1 MPFYQNIKPQTP
13 EGKRTIEHLLVL
25 RGKLS
30 EQIPEKELM
39 TNLLLAT
46 WNIREFGTSKYGGRR
61 DEAYYYIAEII
72 SRFDIIAIQEVRED
86 LSALKKLLTI
96 LGGYWDYIFTDVTE
110 GKQGN
115 GERLAFLFDTRKV
128 RFGGLAGEMVLPPF
142 EKKDPDTGQVIY
154 EPVKQLVRTPFQCG
168 FLAGWTNFILSTVHI
183 LYGSNAANDPD
194 RIKEIESVAGTMA
207 KKETN
212 PYSWSNNVVLLGDF
226 NIYSP
231 KDETYQAIEAAGFMV
246 PKAIQD
252 LPGSNVPKNK
262 FYDQIAFRAKPH
274 QFESTGR
281 AGIFDYY
288 QYVFTLAEEEVYAD
302 EMGKAYHTNSKG
314 EEKSAAEKTTYYKTY
329 WRTFQMSDHLPMWV
343 EIKIDHTDAYLTGRL
358 GKATSGQFVITK
370 NNNGKYQFNLKAA
383 NGVIILT
390 GDEYSSKAGC
400 LNGIESVRKNASDDD
415 RYVKGISADN
425 QYFFHLKA
433 SNGQVIGSGSS
444 YSSEQARDEGIGYV
458 KSNAPFTIIITENQT
473 AGVK

>member
-1 MPFYQNIKPQTP
+1 MPFYQNIKPKTP
-13 EGKRTIEHLLVL
+13 EGNRTIKHLLVL
-25 RGKLS
+25 RNNLS
-30 EQIPEKELM
+30 KQIPPKQLA

-128 RFGGLAGEMVLPPF
+128 QFGGLAGEMVLPPY
-142 EKKDPDTGQVIY
+142 EKKDPDTGQTIY
-154 EPVKQLVRTPFQCG
+154 EPVKQLVRTPYQCG

-183 LYGSNAANDPD
+183 LYGNNAANDPD
-194 RIKEIESVAGTMA
+194 RIKEIESVADTMA
-207 KKETN
+207 KKESDL
-212 PYSWSNNVVLLGDF
+212 YSWSNNIVLLGDF

-231 KDETYQAIEAAGFMV
+231 KDKTYQAIEAAGFAI
-246 PKAIQD
+246 PEAIQN

-262 FYDQIAFRAKPH
+262 FYDQIAFRVKPRR
-274 QFESTGR
+274 FEPTGK

-288 QYVFTLAEEEVYAD
+288 QYVFRLSEEEIYAD

-314 EEKSAAEKTTYYKTY
+314 EQRNAREKTTYYKTY

-343 EIKIDHTDAYLTGRL
+343 EMKIDHTDAYLSNRLTKTKTGH
-358 GKATSGQFVITK
+358 FVIAK
-370 NNNGKYQFNLKAA
+370 NSDGKYQFKLKAA
-383 NGVIILT
+383 NGETILT
-390 GDEYSSKAGC
+390 SEGYSSKAGC
-400 LNGIESVRKNASDDD
+400 RNGIESVRKNAWEEGRYETRMSSDN
-415 RYVKGISADN
+415 K
-425 QYFFHLKA
+425 YFFRLKA
-433 SNGQVIGSGSS
+433 TNGKVIGKSGS
-444 YSSEQARDEGIGYV
+444 YSSESARNEGIESV
-458 KSNAPFTIIITENQT
+458 KANAASATTKDQT
-473 AGVK
+473 T